1 MAQDE
6 VVGRIDQHLWQR
18 LPAENASDV
27 VICTLCSA
35 LVYNK
40 AASRD
45 HHAAWH
51 ERLIPGST
59 SQGATTDRNRYGAI

>member
-1 MAQDE
+1 MAEDE
-6 VVGRIDQHLWQR
+6 VSLQIDPNLWQR
-18 LPAENASDV
+18 LAAENAKDV
-27 VICTLCSA
+27 VICKVCST

-40 AASRD
+40 ASSRA

-59 SQGATTDRNRYGAI
+59 KQGG

>member
-1 MAQDE
+1 MAEGGVARQ
-6 VVGRIDQHLWQR
+6 IDQHLWQR
-18 LPAENASDV
+18 LPTENATNV
-27 VICTLCSA
+27 TICKLCSA

-40 AASRD
+40 ASSRD

-59 SQGATTDRNRYGAI
+59 LQDVPIAGQ

>member
-1 MAQDE
+1 MAEGE
-6 VVGRIDQHLWQR
+6 VVRQIDQHLWQR

-27 VICTLCSA
+27 TIRTLCSA

-40 AASRD
+40 APSRD

-59 SQGATTDRNRYGAI
+59 SQGVPTEG